1 MQAERVGNNAEK
13 FCWTAGKTGMGKS
26 STVNSIL
33 AEPVAQVVVM
43 QAPASRAQAYSRTA
57 AGFTL
62 TLIDTPGVLEGD
74 AVDGAVRTLLLSMV
88 VESQEVLPGRRS
100 RCLRRGAFDCTSP
113 DFDVMPALTC
123 LDYHHPGH
131 AAQVQS

>member
-1 MQAERVGNNAEK
+1 
-13 FCWTAGKTGMGKS
+13 MGKS

-43 QAPASRAQAYSRTA
+43 QAPVSRAQTYSRTA

-74 AVDGAVRTLLLSMV
+74 AVDGAVRALLLILV
-88 VESQEVLPGRRS
+88 VGSQGWASWKEN
-100 RCLRRGAFDCTSP
+100 
-113 DFDVMPALTC
+113 ALTAQRWPVFA
-123 LDYHHPGH
+123 HHLTFM
-131 AAQVQS
+131 